1 MSKQCNIVA
10 DLLPLYQD
18 GVCSED
24 SRELVEAHL
33 AGCADCRKLA
43 EQMAAEITAPAKAEE
58 IDALKE
64 MKKAVRKGWKKA
76 FLKGIAAC
84 LAALLLAF
92 TGYFVWWYVNSYR
105 FYAAFLN
112 EKAAYDTAAWEGN
125 AHAYTWHDERNL
137 YYVGTPSLTRADGWA
152 YLEPRNNSEA
162 PDDFQ
167 YLAVNVCR
175 GETEKYVFSININDN
190 EDTRFFVVDRAL
202 NLIDYNESQAEEE
215 VRAEFAECKE
225 TVRFLVDEAIKAW
238 PFLGE

>member
-33 AGCADCRKLA
+33 AECTDCRKLA
-43 EQMAAEITAPAKAEE
+43 EQLAAEITAPAKAEE
-58 IDALKE
+58 IDALKRI
-64 MKKAVRKGWKKA
+64 KRGVRRGWKKA

-84 LAALLLAF
+84 LAALLLTF
-92 TGYFVWWYVNSYR
+92 SGYFAWWYVKSYS

-112 EKAAYDTAAWEGN
+112 EETAYDTNGWEGN

-137 YYVGTPSLTRADGWA
+137 YYVGTPSLIRADGWA
-152 YLEPRNNSEA
+152 YLEPRDNSEA
-162 PDDFQ
+162 LDDFR
-167 YLAVNVCR
+167 YWAVSVGR

-190 EDTRFFVVDRAL
+190 EAARYFVVDRTL
-202 NLIDYNESQAEEE
+202 NLVDYNKSQSEEE
-215 VRAEFAECKE
+215 VQAEFAECKE

>member
-1 MSKQCNIVA
+1 MSKECNIVA

-18 GVCSED
+18 GVCTED
-24 SRELVEAHL
+24 SREFVAEHLSQCEA
-33 AGCADCRKLA
+33 CRKLA
-43 EQMAAEITAPAKAEE
+43 EQMAAEIAAPAKAEE
-58 IDALKE
+58 IDVLKRI
-64 MKKAVRKGWKKA
+64 KKGVRKGWKKA
-76 FLKGIAAC
+76 FFKGIAAC

-92 TGYFVWWYVNSYR
+92 TGYFVWWYVNSYS

-112 EKAAYDTAAWEGN
+112 EKMAYDTEAWDGN

-152 YLEPRNNSEA
+152 YLEPRTNSDA
-162 PDDFQ
+162 PDDFR
-167 YLAVNVCR
+167 YLAVSVCR
-175 GETEKYVFSININDN
+175 GENEKYVFSININDN
-190 EDTRFFVVDRAL
+190 EDTRFFVVDRTL

-225 TVRFLVDEAIKAW
+225 TVRFLVDEAINAW